1 MNKTKK
7 LKRGG
12 AAASAPELSLKAE
25 DIANERQAHTL
36 MRRQLPPQR
45 SKPVIIGSIE
55 PDYISKEIFFRE
67 MYRIFP
73 SDERNGDSKTFDC
86 QLFMGELVHTLHDPR
101 GFRMPSFNKI
111 NVLDSPPIPIIVD
124 SNISYEQFYI
134 KMFNTYSYISEE
146 TFKKFKLII
155 PYLYSLNNIKNISIK
170 QLYELD
176 GKGPIMPHIDISL
189 DYPPEYEHPPV
200 YQPIDIIYTTN
211 RLCLYD
217 ENNINV
223 IEQILSTHTKGPIY
237 EIIDEEDLA
246 TGPDRRQLYITNPG
260 RKLVH
265 LTPKGLEKFKQYH
278 KTWLETESNII
289 YKEIA
294 DACNEY
300 NKLSP
305 IRRIPLF
312 IP

>member
-1 MNKTKK
+1 M
-7 LKRGG
+7 
-12 AAASAPELSLKAE
+12 
-25 DIANERQAHTL
+25 
-36 MRRQLPPQR
+36 
-45 SKPVIIGSIE
+45 
-55 PDYISKEIFFRE
+55 
-67 MYRIFP
+67 
-73 SDERNGDSKTFDC
+73 
-86 QLFMGELVHTLHDPR
+86 
-101 GFRMPSFNKI
+101 
-111 NVLDSPPIPIIVD
+111 
-124 SNISYEQFYI
+124 
-134 KMFNTYSYISEE
+134 
-146 TFKKFKLII
+146 II

-176 GKGPIMPHIDISL
+176 KKGPIMPHIL
-189 DYPPEYEHPPV
+189 VPVDYPPEYEPE
-200 YQPIDIIYTTN
+200 DIIYTTN
-211 RLCLYD
+211 RLCLYN

-223 IEQILSTHTKGPIY
+223 IEQILSTHTKCPIY

-246 TGPDRRQLYITNPG
+246 TWPVDKRKLYITNPG
-260 RKLVH
+260 QKLVH
-265 LTPKGLEKFKQYH
+265 LSPKGLENFKQYH